1 MPQHEDTEYAC
12 IHSAR
17 AHGMLRAFR
26 KNTKK
31 KHVDNVQRMGHPL
44 SPQRAEEPEQETLR
58 ASINLQEDPLHLRQD
73 K

>member
-1 MPQHEDTEYAC
+1 MSMILFCFSVPQHEDTEYAC

-31 KHVDNVQRMGHPL
+31 KHVDNVQQHNGWVIL
-44 SPQRAEEPEQETLR
+44 
-58 ASINLQEDPLHLRQD
+58 
-73 K
+73 